1 MLLSLI
7 GKILMNQEFRE
18 KIYHRYGKDFQDLPE
33 VFNPQSA
40 ARWGKAYRWYL
51 RGWLP
56 KQKDAKI
63 ADLGCG
69 YGRLLYFLK
78 EQGYTNICGVDISSD
93 QVAIARQVVSNVDE
107 GDVLNWLK
115 DRSDQFDLLIAL
127 DLIEHF
133 TREEALQFLELCFK
147 SLKNGG
153 RLIMQTPNA
162 DSPFGLQHRY
172 NDITHEWAYNVNQ
185 LSRLLRRVGFVNIE
199 AREQGP
205 VPWGYS
211 FNSTLRWINWRIVRA
226 GLQFW
231 NLAEIGTSLSV
242 LTRVFLIYGQVNKKG
257 N

>member
-1 MLLSLI
+1 MST
-7 GKILMNQEFRE
+7 NQEFRK
-18 KIYHRYGKDFQDLPE
+18 KIYNRYGSDFQDLPE
-33 VFNPQSA
+33 MFNPQSA
-40 ARWGKAYRWYL
+40 ARWGKAYQWYL

-78 EQGYTNICGVDISSD
+78 EQGYTNIFGVDISSD

-107 GDVLNWLK
+107 GDVLDWLK
-115 DRSDQFDLLIAL
+115 DRSYQFDLVIAL
-127 DLIEHF
+127 DLIEHL
-133 TREEALQFLELCFK
+133 TREEALQFLDLCYK
-147 SLKNGG
+147 SIKNGG

-162 DSPFGLQHRY
+162 DSPFGSQIFHG
-172 NDITHEWAYNVNQ
+172 DTTHEWAYNVNQ

-211 FNSTLRWINWRIVRA
+211 FNSTIRWIIWRLIRA
-226 GLQFW
+226 GLQIW
-231 NLAEIGTSLSV
+231 NITETGSRLHILS
-242 LTRVFLIYGQVNKKG
+242 RVFLISAVHG
-257 N
+257 